1 MPSPTS
7 LEVASGDISWPEVTP
22 LAAEVYPPHIL
33 ATLPWRDIAFAHADW
48 RVLTRNGEGELIA
61 HVGIF
66 LRTARIHGSPRQIAG
81 IGGVMTHPRFR
92 RQGFARNALHQA
104 RSFLLADAGAAF
116 ALLFCEQRLVS
127 FYARLAWRCF
137 AGPVFVEQPGS
148 GSTNFTT
155 MGAMVLDLA
164 ERAPAEGI
172 IDLCGLPW

>member
-33 ATLPWRDIAFAHADW
+33 ATLPWRDIVFAHADW
-48 RVLTRNGEGELIA
+48 RVLIRNGEGKLIA

-66 LRTARIHGSPRQIAG
+66 LRTARVHGSPRQIAG

-92 RQGFARNALHQA
+92 RQGFAGAALREA
-104 RSFLLADAGAAF
+104 RSFLLS
-116 ALLFCEQRLVS
+116 EPRLVP
-127 FYARLAWRCF
+127 FYARLECRSF

-164 ERAPAEGI
+164 ERAPAEGT